1 MDELLMKFGLLDS
14 LKRQE
19 ILDFIDFLLNKQ
31 EKGRILNFKS
41 YKEQIL
47 QVSTWSEEDI
57 KVIETVKGKLQNN
70 SNGLMG

>member
-31 EKGRILNFKS
+31 EKERILNFKS

-57 KVIETVKGKLQNN
+57 AVIETN
-70 SNGLMG
+70 SKRLDQWQAPEW

>member
-14 LKRQE
+14 LKQQE

-31 EKGRILNFKS
+31 EKERILNFKS

-57 KVIETVKGKLQNN
+57 AVIETN
-70 SNGLMG
+70 SKRLDQWQAPEW